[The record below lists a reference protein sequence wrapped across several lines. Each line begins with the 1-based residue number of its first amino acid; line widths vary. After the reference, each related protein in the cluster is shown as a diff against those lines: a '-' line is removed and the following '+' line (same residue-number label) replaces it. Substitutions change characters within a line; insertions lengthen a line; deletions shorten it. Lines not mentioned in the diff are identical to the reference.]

1 MRGDSEIIDFLNEAL
16 TAELTAIN
24 LYFLASRMCEHW
36 GYEHIAK
43 KFYEESIG
51 EMKDADSLID
61 RILYLDGQPNL
72 QRLDPV
78 GVGENIPE
86 QLELARETEEAAVE
100 RYNRG
105 IVLTRSRDDNG
116 TRSLLEQILRDEE
129 EHLDWLD
136 AQQRVLADIGVEQ
149 YLQLQVRS

>member
-1 MRGDSEIIDFLNEAL
+1 MRGDTEIIEFLNEAL

-36 GYEHIAK
+36 GYEHMAK

-61 RILYLDGQPNL
+61 RILYLDGLPNL
-72 QRLDPV
+72 QRLNPV

-86 QLELARETEEAAVE
+86 QLQLARETEEAAVD

-105 IVLTRSRDDNG
+105 VVLARTKDDNG
-116 TRSLLEQILRDEE
+116 TRSLLEHILRDEE
-129 EHLDWLD
+129 EHLDWLH
-136 AQQRVLADIGVEQ
+136 AQQRILADIGLER